1 MDLDTINK
9 DTYSEI
15 SLEFS
20 STRAYV
26 WKCVKDFCNLI
37 DDSKEKNIIEIGCG
51 NGKNIQYINSKKKV
65 NIIGVD
71 NCQNFVNL
79 CCDRKLNVINNPIT
93 KLDFKDEAFDYMLC
107 IAVFHHVLTDQDRQI
122 AIKEILRVMK
132 KNSLGIITCWATEQ
146 PNNDFVFTEGVNIVP
161 WVGKK
166 NINKIRYYYVYSEKM
181 FRDFFQS
188 IKEIQIIS
196 IYNEV
201 GNWIILFRKN
211 YL

>member
-20 STRAYV
+20 TTRAYV

-37 DDSKEKNIIEIGCG
+37 DDSEEKNIIEIGCG

-79 CCDRKLNVINNPIT
+79 CCD
-93 KLDFKDEAFDYMLC
+93 YMLC

-132 KNSLGIITCWATEQ
+132 KNSIGIITCWATEQ

>member
-37 DDSKEKNIIEIGCG
+37 DDSVEKNIIEIGCG
-51 NGKNIQYINSKKKV
+51 NGKNIQYINSKKNV

-132 KNSLGIITCWATEQ
+132 K
-146 PNNDFVFTEGVNIVP
+146 IV
-161 WVGKK
+161 
-166 NINKIRYYYVYSEKM
+166 SE
-181 FRDFFQS
+181 
-188 IKEIQIIS
+188 
-196 IYNEV
+196 
-201 GNWIILFRKN
+201 L
-211 YL
+211 